1 MAKLPKHVQA
11 ALAEAEAIEQE
22 IGVATAPD
30 PEEEGQAQE
39 GGTDAGGGAPD
50 PAVTPEAG
58 STAEGEQHRSDPPKA
73 EPKEDGVEVWKAR
86 YNSLR
91 GLFEQQVPML
101 QQRVK
106 ELATELETVRKAQS
120 APSKTPDPALSQP
133 GKKRVTEKDVETFG
147 GDLIDLVERK
157 SQEVAELVAAQYQ
170 GRIDQLEQALA
181 KANGTVQQVAQTQV
195 QTAKERFFTTLD
207 SQLPGWTEL
216 QATEACQA
224 WLGEQIPGTDATWE
238 DALKQAAAQANPQKA
253 LSVFRQFLKEHP
265 QLDPSKAAANAQAS
279 QTAKE
284 VQRQVAP
291 PRTKGNA
298 PAAPAQKRIWSSSEY
313 EAETRRLINLQK
325 RGQFEQA
332 AQIES
337 ELNAA
342 MAEGRI
348 AP

>member
-22 IGVATAPD
+22 MGVATLPD
-30 PEEEGQAQE
+30 PAETQE
-39 GGTDAGGGAPD
+39 GEDGKAAAAPE

-58 STAEGEQHRSDPPKA
+58 STAEGEQHRSDPPKV
-73 EPKEDGVEVWKAR
+73 ESKDGDVEVWKAR

-106 ELATELETVRKAQS
+106 ELASELETVRNQRPA
-120 APSKTPDPALSQP
+120 AESKTPDPALSQP
-133 GKKRVTEKDVETFG
+133 GIKRVTEKDVETFG
-147 GDLIDLVERK
+147 GDLIDLVARK
-157 SQEVAELVAAQYQ
+157 SQEVAETVAAQYQ
-170 GRIDQLEQALA
+170 SRIDVLEQALA
-181 KANGTVQQVAQTQV
+181 KANGTVQQVAQSQV
-195 QTAKERFFTTLD
+195 QSAKEKFFATLD
-207 SQLPGWTEL
+207 TQLSGWAEI
-216 QATEACQA
+216 QASDACQA
-224 WLGEQIPGTDATWE
+224 WLGETIPGTDATWD
-238 DALKQAAAQANPQKA
+238 DALKQAAAQANPGKA
-253 LSVFRQFLKEHP
+253 LSIFRQFLKENPH
-265 QLDPSKAAANAQAS
+265 LDPKA
-279 QTAKE
+279 TADTTQQVQRE
-284 VQRQVAP
+284 VARQVAP
-291 PRTKGNA
+291 PRAKGNA
-298 PAAPAQKRIWSSSEY
+298 PAVPAQKRMWTSAEY
-313 EAETRRLINLQK
+313 EAETRKLINLQK